1 MTERPYV
8 VISCAVSLDGYL
20 DDASDARLV
29 LSNDEDF
36 DHVDEVRAGVDAILV
51 GANTVRQDNP
61 RLLIRA
67 PHRRA
72 ARRSRGLPEH
82 PLKVTITSTGDLDPA
97 ARFFAEGSAP
107 RLVYASGTAAGT
119 LRKRLAGKATVV
131 DADGLDALLGD
142 LAARGV
148 GRLLV
153 EGGGTILTQL
163 LAGGLADELR
173 LVIAPLLVGDSA
185 APRFVHDGQFGAA
198 RMSLAE
204 VRQLGD
210 LAVLR
215 YVITGQD
222 AGG

>member
-51 GANTVRQDNP
+51 GANTVRRDNP

-82 PLKVTITSTGDLDPA
+82 PLKVTITSTGDLDPS
-97 ARFFAEGSAP
+97 ARFFAEGSSP
-107 RLVYASGTAAGT
+107 RLVYTSGTAAGP

-131 DADGLDALLGD
+131 DADGLAALLGD

-163 LAGGLADELR
+163 LAGGLADEMR
-173 LVIAPLLVGDSA
+173 LAIAPLLVGDSA